1 MPDMDTFN
9 NIDTEL
15 DNIMNE
21 PDEDFEDLD
30 TNDEEIEKSFDKEE
44 TLDSIMQEVQEKST
58 KKSDKAD
65 QEVDTSEQ
73 NKKRQPNKQRGNNNS
88 QDLVDEEGNI
98 IAKAGAERRFYEE
111 NVKLKRDKEIFN
123 TKVLPTLK
131 QNYNS
136 MLAKVQAYDETFK
149 ALRAEDL
156 THEDIQTGIE
166 LIRQWKKSPADT
178 MKFLL
183 TQAKSY
189 GINVEG
195 VTSGIDAAA
204 INQMLDQKLQPFI
217 QEREAKEQERQAQI
231 KAKKTYD
238 NFMAK
243 YPDAIN
249 HTEELAYLYKR
260 NPNASL
266 DTLYYQ
272 LRSHYAE
279 NGYDFNTPLAEI
291 LNSRKQKPN
300 NASFNSVNINQNTN
314 AANIQ
319 PSIASV
325 NKSYDAIIKEVLK
338 NNKK

>member
-1 MPDMDTFN
+1 MSDLDTMN

-15 DNIMNE
+15 DNIMNGTDDDFDDIGVD
-21 PDEDFEDLD
+21 DEKIEESSDEND
-30 TNDEEIEKSFDKEE
+30 TLEN
-44 TLDSIMQEVQEKST
+44 IMQEAQGTSKQ
-58 KKSDKAD
+58 KSDTTD
-65 QEVDTSEQ
+65 QEINNVEQ
-73 NKKRQPNKQRGNNNS
+73 IKKQSTKQRGNNNS
-88 QDLVDEEGNI
+88 QDLVDANGNI

-131 QNYNS
+131 ENYNN

-149 ALRAEDL
+149 ALRADDL
-156 THEDIQTGIE
+156 TPDDIQTGLE
-166 LIRQWKKSPADT
+166 LVRQWKKSPADT

-189 GINVEG
+189 GINVDG
-195 VTSGIDAAA
+195 VNSGVDAAA

-217 QEREAKEQERQAQI
+217 QEREQREQERQIQI

-238 NFMAK
+238 DFMSK

-249 HTEELAYLYKR
+249 HTDELAYLYKR
-260 NPNASL
+260 NPNMSL
-266 DTLYYQ
+266 DAIYYQ
-272 LRSHYAE
+272 LRNHYAE

-300 NASFNSVNINQNTN
+300 RASFNSTNVNQNLN
-314 AANIQ
+314 AAKIQ

>member
-1 MPDMDTFN
+1 MSDLDTMDS
-9 NIDTEL
+9 IDTEL
-15 DNIMNE
+15 DNIMNGV
-21 PDEDFEDLD
+21 DEDFEDLD
-30 TNDEEIEKSFDKEE
+30 TDNEKIEEGSEKID
-44 TLDSIMQEVQEKST
+44 TLENIMQDVQGTSKQKSDTTDQEINNVEQT
-58 KKSDKAD
+58 KKQS
-65 QEVDTSEQ
+65 T
-73 NKKRQPNKQRGNNNS
+73 KQRGNNNS
-88 QDLVDEEGNI
+88 QDLVDADGNI

-131 QNYNS
+131 ENYNN

-149 ALRAEDL
+149 ALRADDL
-156 THEDIQTGIE
+156 TPDDIQTGLE
-166 LIRQWKKSPADT
+166 LVRQWKKSPADT

-189 GINVEG
+189 GINIDG
-195 VTSGIDAAA
+195 VNSGVDAAA

-217 QEREAKEQERQAQI
+217 QEREQREQERQIQV
-231 KAKKTYD
+231 KAKRTYD
-238 NFMAK
+238 DFMSK

-249 HTEELAYLYKR
+249 HTDELAYLYKR
-260 NPNASL
+260 NPNMSL
-266 DTLYYQ
+266 DAIYYQ
-272 LRSHYAE
+272 LRNHYAE

-300 NASFNSVNINQNTN
+300 RASFNSTNVNQNLN
-314 AANIQ
+314 AATIQ

-325 NKSYDAIIKEVLK
+325 NKSYDAIIKEVMR

>member
-1 MPDMDTFN
+1 MPDLDTMDS
-9 NIDTEL
+9 IDTEL
-15 DNIMNE
+15 DNIMNGV
-21 PDEDFEDLD
+21 DEDFDDLD
-30 TNDEEIEKSFDKEE
+30 TNDEKIEESSEKLD
-44 TLDSIMQEVQEKST
+44 TLENIMQDVQETSKQKGNTTDQEINNVEQT
-58 KKSDKAD
+58 KKQS
-65 QEVDTSEQ
+65 T
-73 NKKRQPNKQRGNNNS
+73 KQRGNNNS
-88 QDLVDEEGNI
+88 QDLVDAEGNI

-131 QNYNS
+131 ENYNN

-149 ALRAEDL
+149 ALRADDL
-156 THEDIQTGIE
+156 TPDDIQTGLE
-166 LIRQWKKSPADT
+166 LVRQWKKSPADT

-189 GINVEG
+189 GINIDG
-195 VTSGIDAAA
+195 VNSGVDAAA

-217 QEREAKEQERQAQI
+217 QEREQREQERQIQE
-231 KAKKTYD
+231 KAKRTYD
-238 NFMAK
+238 DFISK

-249 HTEELAYLYKR
+249 HTDELAYLYKK
-260 NPNASL
+260 NPNMSL
-266 DTLYYQ
+266 DAIYYQ
-272 LRSHYAE
+272 LRNHYAE

-300 NASFNSVNINQNTN
+300 RASFNSTNVNQNLN
-314 AANIQ
+314 AATIQ

-325 NKSYDAIIKEVLK
+325 NKSYDAIIKEVMR

>member
-1 MPDMDTFN
+1 MPDLDTMDS
-9 NIDTEL
+9 IDTEL
-15 DNIMNE
+15 DNIMNGV
-21 PDEDFEDLD
+21 DEDFEDLD
-30 TNDEEIEKSFDKEE
+30 TDNEKIEEGSDEND
-44 TLDSIMQEVQEKST
+44 TLENIMQDAQGTSKQ
-58 KKSDKAD
+58 KSDTTD
-65 QEVDTSEQ
+65 QEINNAEQ
-73 NKKRQPNKQRGNNNS
+73 IKKQSIKQRGNNNS
-88 QDLVDEEGNI
+88 QDLVDANGNI

-131 QNYNS
+131 ENYNN

-149 ALRAEDL
+149 ALRADDL
-156 THEDIQTGIE
+156 TPDDIQTGLE
-166 LIRQWKKSPADT
+166 LVRQWKKSPADT

-195 VTSGIDAAA
+195 VNSGVDAAA

-217 QEREAKEQERQAQI
+217 QEREQREQERQIQE
-231 KAKKTYD
+231 KAKRTYD
-238 NFMAK
+238 DFMSK

-249 HTEELAYLYKR
+249 HTDELAYLYKR
-260 NPNASL
+260 NPNMSL
-266 DTLYYQ
+266 DAIYYQ
-272 LRSHYAE
+272 LRNHYAE
-279 NGYDFNTPLAEI
+279 NGYDFNTPLVEI

-300 NASFNSVNINQNTN
+300 RASFNSTNVNQNLN
-314 AANIQ
+314 AAKIQ

-325 NKSYDAIIKEVLK
+325 NKSYDAIIKEVMR

>member
-1 MPDMDTFN
+1 MPDLDTMDS
-9 NIDTEL
+9 IDTEL
-15 DNIMNE
+15 DNIMNGV
-21 PDEDFEDLD
+21 DEDFEDLD
-30 TNDEEIEKSFDKEE
+30 TDNEKIEESSDEND
-44 TLDSIMQEVQEKST
+44 TLENIMQDAQGTSKQ
-58 KKSDKAD
+58 KSDTTD
-65 QEVDTSEQ
+65 QEINNAEQ
-73 NKKRQPNKQRGNNNS
+73 IKKQSIKQRGNNNS
-88 QDLVDEEGNI
+88 QDLVDANGNI

-131 QNYNS
+131 ENYNN

-149 ALRAEDL
+149 ALRADDL
-156 THEDIQTGIE
+156 TPDDIQTGLE
-166 LIRQWKKSPADT
+166 LVRQWKKSPADT

-189 GINVEG
+189 GINVDG
-195 VTSGIDAAA
+195 VNSGVDAAA

-217 QEREAKEQERQAQI
+217 QEREQREQERQIQE

-249 HTEELAYLYKR
+249 HTDELAYLYKR
-260 NPNASL
+260 NPNMSL
-266 DTLYYQ
+266 DAIYYQ
-272 LRSHYAE
+272 LRNHYAE

-300 NASFNSVNINQNTN
+300 RASFNSTNVNQNLN
-314 AANIQ
+314 AATIQ

-325 NKSYDAIIKEVLK
+325 NKSYDAIIKEVMR

>member
-1 MPDMDTFN
+1 MSDLDTMDS
-9 NIDTEL
+9 IDTEL
-15 DNIMNE
+15 DNIMNGV
-21 PDEDFEDLD
+21 DEDFDDLD
-30 TNDEEIEKSFDKEE
+30 ANDEKIEESSDKID
-44 TLDSIMQEVQEKST
+44 TLENIMQDVQGTSKQKSDTTDQEINNVEQT
-58 KKSDKAD
+58 KKQS
-65 QEVDTSEQ
+65 T
-73 NKKRQPNKQRGNNNS
+73 KQRGNNNS
-88 QDLVDEEGNI
+88 QDLVDADGNI

-131 QNYNS
+131 ENYNN

-149 ALRAEDL
+149 ALRADDL
-156 THEDIQTGIE
+156 TPDDIQTGLE
-166 LIRQWKKSPADT
+166 LVRQWKKSPADT

-189 GINVEG
+189 GINIDG
-195 VTSGIDAAA
+195 VNSGVDAAA

-217 QEREAKEQERQAQI
+217 QEREKREQERQIQV
-231 KAKKTYD
+231 KAKRTYD
-238 NFMAK
+238 DFMSK

-249 HTEELAYLYKR
+249 HTDELAYLYKR
-260 NPNASL
+260 NPNMSL
-266 DTLYYQ
+266 DAIYYQ
-272 LRSHYAE
+272 LRNHYAE

-300 NASFNSVNINQNTN
+300 RASFNSTNVNQNLN
-314 AANIQ
+314 AATIQ

-325 NKSYDAIIKEVLK
+325 NKSYDAIIKEVMR